1 MSDPPRI
8 LVVDDDFA
16 TRLLACEA
24 LLGDGLAPLEAEDGH
39 EALAQYDRETP
50 DAILLDVNMPGL
62 DGYEVC
68 RRVRQ
73 RPGGVATSILV
84 MTASD
89 DVDAVERA
97 FASGATDFLTK
108 PLNLA
113 LLAHRVRYMLR
124 AAAAATAA
132 REAASRLARAQRLAR
147 LVHWQVTGDQ
157 FAWASDPLA
166 VFWPDAPADHPLRAA
181 GGAAPGPHLLALVH
195 PDDRDRVAAALATL
209 AGHQIDFRLQ
219 LPDGSERIVHQD
231 AELDLGDRGVVLIGA
246 TQDIT
251 ERKAAEQQLARL
263 AFYDDL
269 TGIPNRS
276 FVERYLRRADP
287 APARTAIAIDL
298 GTAHLDHLSVAARD
312 VLMRTAAARVIE
324 RVRGADLEIRLDQA
338 PRAIESF
345 TGPTLVARTGPDEL
359 LVVTTD
365 LVAGSGATLTRQLA
379 EAFTQP
385 FALAGR
391 ELVLRPRLGVA
402 DYPDAIGDLYQ
413 LDDHARD
420 ALQDAERLAPRNV
433 VVLTAAAREQRARRD
448 ELARQLATALD
459 TAAAGPSA
467 ELAIDYVPRVEPHA
481 RKVIGVRARPRW
493 LPTSHDPQAL
503 VHILAGEPV
512 LRDGFARWTLAEAC
526 RDAARWAAA
535 AATPRIAV
543 ELPATL
549 LAAPGFVAL
558 FTELAAACDPRLLDL
573 ELVEPPSTDDELER
587 LAATLRS
594 LRALGVRIALAR
606 VDDSCA
612 IRELRRLPI
621 DALRVERT
629 TIDRLGPTLLA
640 TTATIARG
648 LGLALAV
655 SEIDSPAALA
665 ALDPHEPHELAGAL
679 FGAAVPAS
687 AVPGLRA
694 DPSQLRLRRATVA
707 RVRA

>member
-8 LVVDDDFA
+8 LVVDDDVA
-16 TRLLACEA
+16 TRLLASEA
-24 LLGDGLAPLEAEDGH
+24 LLADGFSPYEAEDGH

-50 DAILLDVNMPGL
+50 DAILLDINMPRL

-68 RRVRQ
+68 RRIRQ
-73 RPGGVATSILV
+73 RPGGVSTSILV

-97 FASGATDFLTK
+97 FAAGATDFLTK
-108 PLNLA
+108 PLNLS

-124 AAAAATAA
+124 GAAAATAA

-157 FAWASDPLA
+157 FAWASEPLA
-166 VFWPDAPADHPLRAA
+166 VFWPDAPADHPLRAPVD
-181 GGAAPGPHLLALVH
+181 GGIGPSLLALVH

-209 AGHQIDFRLQ
+209 ANHQIDFRLR

-251 ERKAAEQQLARL
+251 ERKHTEQQIAQL

-276 FVERYLRRADP
+276 FVERYLRGADP
-287 APARTAIAIDL
+287 VPARAAIAIDL
-298 GTAHLDHLSVAARD
+298 GISQLDHLSVAARD

-324 RVRGADLEIRLDQA
+324 RARGADLEIRLDQA
-338 PRAIESF
+338 PRAIESY
-345 TGPTLVARTGPDEL
+345 TGQTLVARTGPDEL
-359 LVVTTD
+359 LILTTD
-365 LVAGSGATLTRQLA
+365 LLAGSGAALTRQLA
-379 EAFTQP
+379 ELLTHP

-402 DYPDAIGDLYQ
+402 DYPEPLDDLHR

-433 VVLTAAAREQRARRD
+433 VVASAAAREQRARRG
-448 ELARQLATALD
+448 ELSRQLVGAIEAAT
-459 TAAAGPSA
+459 AGPSA
-467 ELAIDYVPRVEPHA
+467 ELAIDYLPRVEPRA
-481 RKVIGVRARPRW
+481 RTVIGVRARPRW

-503 VHILAGEPV
+503 AQILAGDPG

-535 AATPRIAV
+535 AATPRLAL
-543 ELPATL
+543 ELPASL
-549 LAAPGFVAL
+549 LATPGFVAL
-558 FTELAAACDPRLLDL
+558 FTGLAAGCDPKLIDL
-573 ELVEPPSTDDELER
+573 ELVELPATDDEFER
-587 LAATLRS
+587 LATTLRA
-594 LRALGVRIALAR
+594 LRDLGVRIALAR
-606 VDDSCA
+606 VDDSCTL
-612 IRELRRLPI
+612 RELRRLPL
-621 DALRVERT
+621 DALRVERA

-648 LGLALAV
+648 LGLQLAV
-655 SEIDSPAALA
+655 IDIDSPAALA

-679 FGAAVPAS
+679 FGIAVPS
-687 AVPGLRA
+687 SGVPGLHA
-694 DPSQLRLRRATVA
+694 DPSQLRLRRATIG

>member
-1 MSDPPRI
+1 MSDQPRI
-8 LVVDDDFA
+8 LVVDDDLA
-16 TRLLACEA
+16 TRLLASEA
-24 LLGDGLAPLEAEDGH
+24 LLADGFSPFEAEDGH
-39 EALAQYDRETP
+39 AALAQYDRETP

-68 RRVRQ
+68 RRIRQ
-73 RPGGVATSILV
+73 RPGGIATSILV

-97 FASGATDFLTK
+97 FAAGATDFLTK
-108 PLNLA
+108 PLNLS

-124 AAAAATAA
+124 AAAAVTAA
-132 REAASRLARAQRLAR
+132 REAASRLARAQRLAH

-157 FAWASDPLA
+157 FAWASDPFA
-166 VFWPDAPADHPLRAA
+166 VFWPDAPADHPLRPAA
-181 GGAAPGPHLLALVH
+181 GAGPHLLVLVH

-209 AGHQIDFRLQ
+209 AGHEIDFRLR
-219 LPDGSERIVHQD
+219 LPDGSERLVHQD
-231 AELDLGDRGVVLIGA
+231 AELDLGAHGVVLIGA

-251 ERKAAEQQLARL
+251 ERKQAEQQIARL

-298 GTAHLDHLSVAARD
+298 GTARLDHLSVAAREIL
-312 VLMRTAAARVIE
+312 VRAATARVIE
-324 RVRGADLEIRLDQA
+324 RARGADLEIRLDQA

-345 TGPTLVARTGPDEL
+345 TGQTLVARTGADEL
-359 LVVTTD
+359 LVITTE
-365 LVAGSGATLTRQLA
+365 LVASSGASLTRQLA
-379 EAFTQP
+379 DAFAQP
-385 FALAGR
+385 FALGGR

-402 DYPDAIGDLYQ
+402 DYPDPIGDLRQ

-433 VVLTAAAREQRARRD
+433 VVLTAAAREQRARRG
-448 ELARQLATALD
+448 ELAHQLGAALD
-459 TAAAGPSA
+459 AADAGPSA
-467 ELAIDYVPRVEPHA
+467 ELAIDYVPRVEPRA
-481 RKVIGVRARPRW
+481 RNVIGVRARPRW

-503 VHILAGEPV
+503 VQILAGDPG
-512 LRDGFARWTLAEAC
+512 LRARFAHWTLAEAC
-526 RDAARWAAA
+526 RDAARWALAA
-535 AATPRIAV
+535 ARPRLAV

-549 LAAPGFVAL
+549 LATPGFVAL
-558 FTELAAACDPRLLDL
+558 VTALTAACDPRLLDL
-573 ELVEPPSTDDELER
+573 ELVELPATDDELDR
-587 LAATLRS
+587 LAATLRA
-594 LRALGVRIALAR
+594 LRELGVRIALAR

-612 IRELRRLPI
+612 MRELRRLPL
-621 DALRVERT
+621 DTLRVERAA
-629 TIDRLGPTLLA
+629 IDRLGPSLLA

-679 FGAAVPAS
+679 FGIAVPAS
-687 AVPGLRA
+687 AVPGLHA
-694 DPSQLRLRRATVA
+694 DPNSLRVRRATLG